1 MTNRTARHPD
11 EDDMGDG
18 TVTPQRAI
26 PDGGLG
32 AAMPEWLQ
40 QTPSWKR
47 SPEPTPV
54 RSIPAPDTSVIDP
67 RHLIDVDDLPQ
78 WLQAVSS
85 REPGKRTS
93 TVALIDP
100 ETSLTIAPEIPEIM
114 PLTVPQEETRLKRLA
129 LPSDS
134 WPPMRDVGRPAE
146 RSEPVRLVPSPSAAR
161 PPWWMSDAALAILF
175 VAIVLTMIYVI
186 LVASGVI

>member
-1 MTNRTARHPD
+1 MTNRPPRHLD

-18 TVTPQRAI
+18 IVTPQRAI

-32 AAMPEWLQ
+32 SAMPEWLQ
-40 QTPSWKR
+40 ETPSWKR
-47 SPEPTPV
+47 SPEPPPV

-67 RHLIDVDDLPQ
+67 RTLIDIDDLPQ

-85 REPGKRTS
+85 REPGKRTP
-93 TVALIDP
+93 TVAPADP
-100 ETSLTIAPEIPEIM
+100 ETPVAIAHEIM
-114 PLTVPQEETRLKRLA
+114 PLTVPQEETPVERQE

-134 WPPMRDVGRPAE
+134 WPPVREARLPAE
-146 RSEPVRLVPSPSAAR
+146 RPEPVRLMPSPSAGR
-161 PPWWMSDAALAILF
+161 QPWWMSDAALAILF
-175 VAIVLTMIYVI
+175 VAIVLTMIYVV

>member
-1 MTNRTARHPD
+1 
-11 EDDMGDG
+11 MGDS
-18 TVTPQRAI
+18 VATPQRAI
-26 PDGGLG
+26 PDGGLSS
-32 AAMPEWLQ
+32 AMPDWLQ

-47 SPEPTPV
+47 PPEPTSV

-67 RHLIDVDDLPQ
+67 RTLIDIDDLPQ

-85 REPGKRTS
+85 REPGKRTP
-93 TVALIDP
+93 TVAPADP
-100 ETSLTIAPEIPEIM
+100 ETPVAIVPEIM
-114 PLTVPQEETRLKRLA
+114 PLTVPQEETPLERLE

-134 WPPMRDVGRPAE
+134 WPPMRDVRRPAE
-146 RSEPVRLVPSPSAAR
+146 RTEPVRLVPSPSAAR